1 MKKKIIILASL
12 VGVVLIFALLIFGG
26 GTTSDKTVTKKEV
39 ENRIEKII
47 CEVENEN
54 DVEYNID
61 ILSNDMQFDSELKFK
76 QYKKISISKKKEIK
90 TYGVAFIV
98 KSQTNQTLQLT
109 LFKNDESLITQTLTL
124 KGGEVNYA
132 DLILEQPIEF
142 LTTDDFYIQVNAS
155 DDFIFDS
162 LLIFFEE

>member
-1 MKKKIIILASL
+1 
-12 VGVVLIFALLIFGG
+12 
-26 GTTSDKTVTKKEV
+26 
-39 ENRIEKII
+39 
-47 CEVENEN
+47 
-54 DVEYNID
+54 
-61 ILSNDMQFDSELKFK
+61 MQFDSELKFK